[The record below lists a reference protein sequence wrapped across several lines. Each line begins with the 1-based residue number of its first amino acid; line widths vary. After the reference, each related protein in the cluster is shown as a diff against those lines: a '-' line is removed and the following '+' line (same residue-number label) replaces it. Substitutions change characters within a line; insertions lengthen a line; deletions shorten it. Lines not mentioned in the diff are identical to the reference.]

1 MDNSAGRIVGC
12 IVTGRRKITTSR
24 KTHKMHIIAIFHVH
38 IEDGEKRESKHWNKD
53 CEIIKNMTYCQ
64 TMDNIIK
71 LTCHIRNDKKKQKSK
86 TENLNV
92 SPSLLKRLQRFHNK
106 GQRY

>member
-1 MDNSAGRIVGC
+1 
-12 IVTGRRKITTSR
+12 
-24 KTHKMHIIAIFHVH
+24 
-38 IEDGEKRESKHWNKD
+38 
-53 CEIIKNMTYCQ
+53 MTYCQ